1 MGHVLSEPVIGP
13 VIGVAV
19 LAVPDVS
26 TRGCS
31 HYCKSAQLFSHHL
44 LLYETLG
51 QWEMSGKTDMSTES
65 CVTMIQG
72 EGKQSS
78 SFIQK

>member
-1 MGHVLSEPVIGP
+1 MGHVLSEPVVGS

-19 LAVPDVS
+19 LAVPNAS

-31 HYCKSAQLFSHHL
+31 HDCKSAQLFSHHL

-51 QWEMSGKTDMSTES
+51 QWEMSNKRDMSTGS
-65 CVTMIQG
+65 CVTRIQG

-78 SFIQK
+78 RFIQK